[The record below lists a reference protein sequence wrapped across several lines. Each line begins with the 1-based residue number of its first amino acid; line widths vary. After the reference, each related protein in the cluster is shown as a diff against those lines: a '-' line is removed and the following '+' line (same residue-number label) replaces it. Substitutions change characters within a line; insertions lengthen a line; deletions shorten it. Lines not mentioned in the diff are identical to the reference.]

1 MLRRAVHILGTSK
14 AGRSPQVLGG
24 TLASLTGGCGAGTG
38 EATLFPA
45 PSAGQR
51 VPEVHN
57 HEDLLWD
64 LLGHWGR

>member
-38 EATLFPA
+38 EATLFRSFCRTEGPRG
-45 PSAGQR
+45 S
-51 VPEVHN
+51 
-57 HEDLLWD
+57 
-64 LLGHWGR
+64 